1 MLVPFYVFIVIN
13 ASYIA
18 QKLDKNNTDVALECV
33 IGQYPLG
40 KMVIAFEVLVW
51 TLWTIAF
58 PIF

>member
-1 MLVPFYVFIVIN
+1 MLVPCYVFILIN

-18 QKLDKNNTDVALECV
+18 QKLDKNNADVALECV
-33 IGQYPLG
+33 TGKYPLG

-51 TLWTIAF
+51 ALWIIAF